1 MKNHKIKYLLPMLA
15 APLAAHL
22 ATPETAQAQERARRP
37 NVVLLYADDLGYG
50 DLSCYACRKWTA
62 LHQRP
67 FGSLHKHTLA
77 LLAADGRISVAQAG
91 D

>member
-22 ATPETAQAQERARRP
+22 ATPETVQAQERARRP
-37 NVVLLYADDLGYG
+37 NVVLIYADDLGYG
-50 DLSCYACRKWTA
+50 DLSCYGAERVST
-62 LHQRP
+62 P
-67 FGSLHKHTLA
+67 NHTLA